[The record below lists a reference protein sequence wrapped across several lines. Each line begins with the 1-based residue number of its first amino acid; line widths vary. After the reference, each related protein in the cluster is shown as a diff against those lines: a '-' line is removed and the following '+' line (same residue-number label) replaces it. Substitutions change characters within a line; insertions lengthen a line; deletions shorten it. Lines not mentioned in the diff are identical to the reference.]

1 MAIWRADVEGK
12 AFETIRAALLERP
25 VLYKPDYKAQFFL
38 QTDASDDGKGA
49 VLWQKGKDGARR
61 IIAWYSKAWNASQR
75 ARPVFY
81 REAEAL
87 FWGIE
92 KAKYYSESS
101 AEPLFCETDQQPLQW
116 VRHSEKGAVCN
127 WRAEKA
133 AGVDYIVKYVPGKDN
148 MADAPSRYPMLGP
161 KTLTRVGLQ
170 HSLEQLLD
178 FLPSTA
184 RDAPKAWVYA
194 GRDTDALSR
203 VVQRWRKPS
212 NAILRRAYRADA
224 KYTADLHVFAPT
236 PVNAPGLVRD
246 LLKQDVPFA
255 VLIPSD
261 LVQCVSEVSVAR
273 STRRSSAA
281 SPSVRSSPSSPA
293 ASRGSW
299 AGSVPRRT

>member
-1 MAIWRADVEGK
+1 
-12 AFETIRAALLERP
+12 
-25 VLYKPDYKAQFFL
+25 
-38 QTDASDDGKGA
+38 
-49 VLWQKGKDGARR
+49 
-61 IIAWYSKAWNASQR
+61 
-75 ARPVFY
+75 
-81 REAEAL
+81 
-87 FWGIE
+87 
-92 KAKYYSESS
+92 
-101 AEPLFCETDQQPLQW
+101 
-116 VRHSEKGAVCN
+116 
-127 WRAEKA
+127 
-133 AGVDYIVKYVPGKDN
+133 
-148 MADAPSRYPMLGP
+148 MLGP

-178 FLPSTA
+178 FLPATA

-261 LVQCVSEVSVAR
+261 LVQCVSEVGRKVDKALQRRVAKCAKLTFLAGGLTWVVGGLGTSAHLILAGTAVEDGAGGGQEELR
-273 STRRSSAA
+273 SRRSRRRPRSKAGCEKTSGASRTGPRRPKPLCTRRQLSCGKS
-281 SPSVRSSPSSPA
+281 RSRC
-293 ASRGSW
+293 SRTAVS
-299 AGSVPRRT
+299 RTCRGRTTRS